1 MNGDAREI
9 HATASVVEPCVAAV
23 GISKIYRG
31 RAGEVVALKRASLS
45 LFPGQMCALL
55 GPSGSGKST
64 LLHILGL
71 LDAPTSGRVVYDGAD
86 APSPGGRA
94 ADAFRRTRIGFLFQS
109 GNLVPVL
116 SALENVEI
124 PLLQSALSGAQRR
137 ERARS
142 ALAQVGLSHR
152 EHHRPAG
159 LSGGEQQ
166 RVAAARAL
174 VAEPDI
180 VLADEPTA
188 SLDAAAATRLLDCFA
203 TLQQGT
209 RTAFLIATHDAR
221 VTERVDRCCHVCDG
235 VLAE

>member
-1 MNGDAREI
+1 MNADAPEI
-9 HATASVVEPCVAAV
+9 RATAPREGPCVAAFGV
-23 GISKIYRG
+23 SKIYRQ
-31 RAGEVVALKRASLS
+31 RAGDVVALKQASLS
-45 LFPGQMCALL
+45 LYPGQMCALL

-86 APSPGGRA
+86 APPPGGRA
-94 ADAFRRTRIGFLFQS
+94 ADTFRRTRIGFIFQS

-124 PLLQSALSGAQRR
+124 PLLHSVQSRAQRR

-142 ALAQVGLSHR
+142 ALARIGLSHR
-152 EHHRPAG
+152 EHHRPSG

-221 VTERVDRCCHVCDG
+221 VTERVNRCCHVRDG
-235 VLAE
+235 VLVE

>member
-1 MNGDAREI
+1 MSAAAPESRG
-9 HATASVVEPCVAAV
+9 TASRAAPCVAALGV
-23 GISKIYRG
+23 SKIYRQ

-71 LDAPTSGRVVYDGAD
+71 LDAPTSGRVFYDGVD
-86 APSPGGRA
+86 APLGGGRA
-94 ADAFRRTRIGFLFQS
+94 ADTFRRMRIGFIFQS

-124 PLLQSALSGAQRR
+124 PLLHAALSGAQRR
-137 ERARS
+137 DRARS
-142 ALAQVGLSHR
+142 ALARVGLSHR
-152 EHHRPAG
+152 AHHRPSG

-174 VAEPDI
+174 VAEPAI

-188 SLDAAAATRLLDCFA
+188 SLDATAAAGLLDCFA

-221 VTERVDRCCHVCDG
+221 VTERVDRCCHVQDG
-235 VLAE
+235 VLVE